1 MPMKEQQRQVYRTAR
16 GKEVDIGKL
25 INQNELVP
33 AVGNANVNA
42 RGDKLGPGGV
52 IVKRREEMNPQ
63 PITIPSQI
71 NVREIAAPV
80 NQTPLP
86 LSNTPT
92 KTKKDIG
99 NQDPEGNE

>member
-42 RGDKLGPGGV
+42 RGDKLGPGGK
-52 IVKRREEMNPQ
+52 IIQRREELNPK
-63 PITIPSQI
+63 PVTIPSQI
-71 NVREIAAPV
+71 NVREVA
-80 NQTPLP
+80 TPLP
-86 LSNTPT
+86 IANTPSRG
-92 KTKKDIG
+92 KKDLG